1 MSSPKMPTVLITD
14 AVHPVCTDLLAEAG
28 LDVRTVLK
36 KTPEELAQVAGDVD
50 AWIIRSGTR
59 ITADLLAAAPALRV
73 VGRAGVGVDN
83 VDVDAATLRGVLVIN
98 APEGNTISTAEHTV
112 AMLLAL
118 ARHVPQ
124 ASASLREGRW
134 DRKPYTGAEVYE
146 KTLGII
152 GAGKIGRAVAERM
165 QGFGMAVL
173 GYDPVVSPE
182 VAERAGMTLVSL
194 DDLIARSDFI
204 TVHTPLNEAT
214 RGLLNRDSLARC
226 RRGVRLVNCA
236 RGGII
241 DEADLLE
248 ALESGQVAGA
258 ALDVYSTEPPP
269 ESLAA
274 LLAHP
279 RVVATPHIAAS
290 TDEAQEKVA
299 RQVTEQVILAL
310 RDEPVQTAV
319 NGMAIRMAGQR
330 EVKPYLDLADRL
342 GRIARQ
348 LHGGRIGRV
357 VLRSHGDVPRRYGEV
372 LLVSSLRGLLSGLVS
387 GPVNLVN
394 ARVLAEE
401 TGLQAD
407 LETFHDPGSYTN
419 VIEVLVEGPE
429 RRLSVAGTVFGSD
442 DPRVVRIDG
451 FSVEVRPEGSMLFYR
466 NVDRPGMLARVGALL
481 ADGGINIAGL
491 ALGRQARG
499 ETALTAISVDDP
511 VPDAVLARIRDL
523 EGVADVRHVDLREV
537 RRAVTS
543 G

>member
-1 MSSPKMPTVLITD
+1 MKRKVLVIQGLHPEGLRLLEGRDDVVPVVLNSNDERELIAAVREVEAIT
-14 AVHPVCTDLLAEAG
+14 
-28 LDVRTVLK
+28 VRT
-36 KTPEELAQVAGDVD
+36 A
-50 AWIIRSGTR
+50 R
-59 ITADLLAAAPALRV
+59 ITPAVIAAAPKLRIV
-73 VGRAGVGVDN
+73 ARHGVGYDA
-83 VDVDAATLRGVLVIN
+83 VDVPALTARGIPLAIAPQSNMVSVAEHVMFMLLTLAKEASYYDAMTRSGDWRERWNIRGFDLAGKKLLVI
-98 APEGNTISTAEHTV
+98 
-112 AMLLAL
+112 
-118 ARHVPQ
+118 
-124 ASASLREGRW
+124 
-134 DRKPYTGAEVYE
+134 
-146 KTLGII
+146 
-152 GAGKIGRAVAERM
+152 
-165 QGFGMAVL
+165 GFGRTGSRVAHRARAFDMQVHAC
-173 GYDPVVSPE
+173 DPYI
-182 VAERAGMTLVSL
+182 
-194 DDLIARSDFI
+194 DQDLIRAAGCTPVADFRAALPKMDA
-204 TVHTPLNEAT
+204 VSVNTPLSDET
-214 RGLLNRDSLARC
+214 RHMFSAAEFAAMPSHA
-226 RRGVRLVNCA
+226 VIVNCA

-523 EGVADVRHVDLREV
+523 EGVADIRHVDLRDV
-537 RRAVTS
+537 RRAGAS